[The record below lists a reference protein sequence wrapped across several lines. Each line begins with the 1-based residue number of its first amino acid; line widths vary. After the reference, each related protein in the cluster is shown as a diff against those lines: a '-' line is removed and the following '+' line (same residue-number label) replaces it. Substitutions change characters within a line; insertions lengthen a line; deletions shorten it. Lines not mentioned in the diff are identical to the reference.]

1 MSKKPNFFDKIK
13 FRFDIFLEKLSGTD
27 FLSVIDPKN
36 LGLDEKLVTKGSGS
50 GGYHLNKVLE
60 NLNITKKDRILDIG
74 CSKGS
79 AIKTMLNFPFN
90 QIAGIEISKHLTD
103 VAKKNFKL
111 LKVNNVKIININA
124 EKFKFYS
131 NYNYFYMYNPFPNS
145 VMNNVIKKIINQ
157 TPKNKTINLIYN
169 NPVCSS
175 IIKKNGFTKIKKYD
189 DKWGNGI
196 VLFRKSR

>member
-1 MSKKPNFFDKIK
+1 M
-13 FRFDIFLEKLSGTD
+13 
-27 FLSVIDPKN
+27 
-36 LGLDEKLVTKGSGS
+36 
-50 GGYHLNKVLE
+50 E

-74 CSKGS
+74 CSKGG

-111 LKVNNVKIININA
+111 LKVNNIKIININA

-145 VMNNVIKKIINQ
+145 VMKNVIKKILNQ

-175 IIKKNGFTKIKKYD
+175 IIKKNGFTQIKKYD

-196 VLFRKSR
+196 VLFSKTR